1 MAGLT
6 KPRLVVRGSW
16 GVAAAPPAAQRL
28 PSGFLQLVQEEEEKE
43 EGCGGARLPSRGLA
57 GRASSFIFSTVCF
70 STAC

>member
-1 MAGLT
+1 M
-6 KPRLVVRGSW
+6 
-16 GVAAAPPAAQRL
+16 AAAPPAAQRL
-28 PSGFLQLVQEEEEKE
+28 PSGFLQLVREEEEEKE